1 MTNKI
6 FAKISQI
13 ILGIVVFLV
22 PLFVLPFT
30 SEFFIFPKISLFL
43 FGVTSAFLFWL
54 LSQVAAKKLTL
65 KGNLLFYPLFLI
77 FLANLISLAANWQV
91 AERFTAI
98 WTILIFLF
106 IFFFAILL
114 VNQSFTEKKK
124 IIKNLLF
131 AAGLIISLLGIWF
144 FLLPNN
150 KYPLS
155 FNIFGFPMA
164 ILNSSFSPTGGPLT
178 SLVFLLTLIPF
189 LFKDFTD
196 FFSKEQ
202 EKPFF
207 AKVIV
212 KALMTLLIITGA
224 GVFLFQIISLNK
236 PVILP
241 QQSGWAIALETLK
254 TPKNALF
261 GVGPGQF
268 LSAFTRFKPLSL
280 NAGDL
285 WTMRFSS
292 SSNELFQILTTLGLI
307 GIAVYAFLIQRLV
320 RQGKKGPEM
329 TAIFLLILSM
339 VILPSGFLS
348 YFLLVIYLSI
358 LETKEKAE
366 EKSYSLNRGASN
378 VVAVIGLIISLTSL
392 YLLGRNLSAEIN
404 FRRAIIAAGQNRG
417 TDTYNLQ
424 IKAISQNPYRP
435 DFHQVYSQ
443 TNLALANSLAT
454 NPPAGGLTDQDRQ
467 TITQLVQQAIR
478 EARNTA
484 VLAPLN
490 VGAWENLAF
499 TYRQLVNFAQGA
511 DQWTV
516 ATFDQAIRLDPNN
529 PQLYL
534 DLGGFYYSLNRYDDA
549 AGLFQVSVNLKPD
562 FANGWYNLAAAFNQK
577 KDYQKTFDALTQ
589 AVRLV
594 PIDSPD
600 YQKVQKELEEVKAKL
615 PQPQVQKPAVGEETL
630 TLPTPP
636 PEPKAKITPIE
647 LPSPEATPA
656 E

>member
-1 MTNKI
+1 MSSKI
-6 FAKISQI
+6 FTKISQI
-13 ILGIVVFLV
+13 TLGIVVFLV
-22 PLFVLPFT
+22 PLFILPFT
-30 SEFFIFPKISLFL
+30 SEFFLFPKISLFL
-43 FGVTSAFLFWL
+43 FGVTAAFLFWL
-54 LSQVAAKKLTL
+54 LSQAAAKKLTV
-65 KGNLLFYPLFLI
+65 KGSLFFYPLFLI
-77 FLANLISLAANWQV
+77 FLANLLSLAVNWQV

-106 IFFFAILL
+106 VFFFAVLL
-114 VNQSFTEKKK
+114 VNQDFTGKKK
-124 IIKNLLF
+124 TIKNLFF
-131 AAGLIISLLGIWF
+131 ASGLIISLLGIWF

-150 KYPLS
+150 KYPIS

-178 SLVFLLTLIPF
+178 SLVFLVTLIPF
-189 LFKDFTD
+189 LFRDFVD
-196 FFSKEQ
+196 FFAEEKE
-202 EKPFF
+202 KSFF
-207 AKVIV
+207 AKIII
-212 KALMTLLIITGA
+212 KALVTLVIITGT
-224 GVFLFQIISLNK
+224 GVFLFQVVSLNK
-236 PVILP
+236 PVVLP
-241 QQSGWAIALETLK
+241 QQAGWAVALETLK

-329 TAIFLLILSM
+329 TAIILLVLSM
-339 VILPSGFLS
+339 VILPSNFIS
-348 YFLLVIYLSI
+348 YFLLAIYLSI
-358 LETKEKAE
+358 LEVKEKAE
-366 EKSYSLNRGASN
+366 EKNYSLGSGVSN
-378 VVAVIGLIISLTSL
+378 VITVIGIILCLATF
-392 YLLGRNLSAEIN
+392 YLAGRNLSAEIN
-404 FRRAIIAAGQNRG
+404 FRRAIIAANQNRG

-435 DFHQVYSQ
+435 DLHQVYSQ

-484 VLAPLN
+484 ILAPLN

-499 TYRQLVNFAQGA
+499 TYRQLVNFAEGA

-516 ATFDQAIRLDPNN
+516 ATFDQAIKLDPNN

-534 DLGGFYYSLNRYDDA
+534 DLGGFYYSFGQYDNA
-549 AGLFQVSVNLKPD
+549 LSLFQASVNLKQD
-562 FANGWYNLAAAFNQK
+562 FANGWYNLAAAYNQK

-589 AVRLV
+589 TARLV
-594 PIDSPD
+594 PLDSPN

-615 PQPQVQKPAVGEETL
+615 PQPQAQKPVTGEETL

-636 PEPKAKITPIE
+636 PEPKAEITPIE
-647 LPSPEATPA
+647 LPSPEVTPA